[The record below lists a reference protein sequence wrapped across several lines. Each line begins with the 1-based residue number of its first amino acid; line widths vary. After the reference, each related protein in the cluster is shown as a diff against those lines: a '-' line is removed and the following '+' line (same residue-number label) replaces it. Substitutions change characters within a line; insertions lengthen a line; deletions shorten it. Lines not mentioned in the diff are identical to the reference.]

1 MYINDIHIHFV
12 NSFMTSQV
20 MWSVKTE
27 MTIVQQ
33 EWTKIKMYWK
43 NPRAF
48 EYNLDSMIIVNKLF

>member
-1 MYINDIHIHFV
+1 MYMNDIHIHFV
-12 NSFMTSQV
+12 NLFMTSQV

-33 EWTKIKMYWK
+33 EWIKMHGK